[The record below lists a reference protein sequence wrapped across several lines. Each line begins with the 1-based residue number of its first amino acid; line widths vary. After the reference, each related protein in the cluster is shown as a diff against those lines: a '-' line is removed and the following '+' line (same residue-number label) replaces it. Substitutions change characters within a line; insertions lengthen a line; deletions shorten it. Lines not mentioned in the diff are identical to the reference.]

1 MSNTPPEDVA
11 ALADWV
17 TVAILGRPR
26 GIRGEITAVSQSS
39 HPERFASLKR
49 VRLFGTGEEYFVEE
63 VWDHKGMLIFKFEG
77 IDTPDAAELLRGAE
91 VRIPPSE
98 RVHLEPG
105 EYFQSDIVGCELR
118 DRASGRRIGKV
129 TGWEEYG
136 GPSLLQIDGGRFLV
150 PFVKAI
156 CVNILPEEKLIEAD
170 LPAGL
175 EEL

>member
-1 MSNTPPEDVA
+1 LSKAPSEDA
-11 ALADWV
+11 ASLTDWV

-39 HPERFASLKR
+39 HPERFAGLRR
-49 VRLFGTGEEYFVEE
+49 VRLFGSGEEYFVEE

-77 IDTPDAAELLRGAE
+77 VDSMDAAEPLRGAE

-98 RVHLEPG
+98 RVELEPG

-118 DRASGRRIGKV
+118 DHASGRPIGKV

-136 GPSLLQIDGGRFLV
+136 GPPLLQIDGGRFLV

-156 CVNILPEEKLIEAD
+156 CVCIRPEEKLIEVQ
-170 LPAGL
+170 LPEGL
-175 EEL
+175 EDL

>member
-1 MSNTPPEDVA
+1 MSKAPSEDAA

-26 GIRGEITAVSQSS
+26 GIRGEITAISQSS

-49 VRLFGTGEEYFVEE
+49 VRLFGSGDEYFVEE
-63 VWDHKGMLIFKFEG
+63 VWDHKGMLVFKFEG
-77 IDTPDAAELLRGAE
+77 VDTMDAAEPLRGAE

-98 RVHLEPG
+98 RVTLEPG

-118 DRASGRRIGKV
+118 DRASGRLIGKV
-129 TGWEEYG
+129 TGWEECG

-156 CVNILPEEKLIEAD
+156 CVSIRPEEKVIETE
-170 LPAGL
+170 LPEGL
-175 EEL
+175 EDV